1 MSWQKAILG
10 HQTCAIAIFHLTLGR
25 RNEGLWLMDDG
36 LWLMDDGLWII
47 DVDRVGSCVSFTCEI
62 RSFY

>member
-1 MSWQKAILG
+1 MLG

-25 RNEGLWLMDDG
+25 RNED

-62 RSFY
+62 RGFY

>member
-1 MSWQKAILG
+1 MSWQKTILG
-10 HQTCAIAIFHLTLGR
+10 HQACAIAIFHLTLGR

-36 LWLMDDGLWII
+36 LWII
-47 DVDRVGSCVSFTCEI
+47 DVDRVGNSVSFTSEI

>member
-1 MSWQKAILG
+1 MLG

-25 RNEGLWLMDDG
+25 RNED